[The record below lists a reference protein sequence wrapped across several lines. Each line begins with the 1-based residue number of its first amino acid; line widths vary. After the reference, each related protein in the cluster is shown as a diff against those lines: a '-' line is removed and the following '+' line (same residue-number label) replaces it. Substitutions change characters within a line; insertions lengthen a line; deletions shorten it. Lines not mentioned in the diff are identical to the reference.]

1 MGRKRGKG
9 MGAKRKDV
17 KGKAWWGKGGGE
29 GNRSGRGNRMRVQER
44 EGKLVKTGGG
54 GLGEGHHDAE
64 REGVIA
70 EVLGER
76 KHWMG
81 KRGEC

>member
-44 EGKLVKTGGG
+44 EGRLVKTGGEVWG
-54 GLGEGHHDAE
+54 KDITTQRE
-64 REGVIA
+64 RE
-70 EVLGER
+70 
-76 KHWMG
+76 
-81 KRGEC
+81 

>member
-1 MGRKRGKG
+1 MGRKWGKG
-9 MGAKRKDV
+9 MGVKRKDV

-54 GLGEGHHDAE
+54 RFGGRTSRRRE
-64 REGVIA
+64 RGSNS
-70 EVLGER
+70 
-76 KHWMG
+76 
-81 KRGEC
+81 